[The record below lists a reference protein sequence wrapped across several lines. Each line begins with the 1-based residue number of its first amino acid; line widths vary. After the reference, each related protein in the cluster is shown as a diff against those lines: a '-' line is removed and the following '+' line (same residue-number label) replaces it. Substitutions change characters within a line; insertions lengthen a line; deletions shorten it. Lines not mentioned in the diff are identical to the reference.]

1 MSTVRKMGPM
11 STCSVRHTP
20 STSPRWFE
28 TIIVDF
34 LRDFWWKCIG
44 GGGEAARLI
53 FLSKQLSPFF
63 MFNQTTLATRCVQ
76 RDHSHVA
83 VRGEEVLCEHVN
95 VISACTY
102 EPVIT
107 NSKNLARKYEFTTDS
122 DGMPL
127 SQSRQTATGH
137 VTSPSSRL
145 PWMRLP
151 AVWGALVLG

>member
-1 MSTVRKMGPM
+1 MWRKEEKLQVVDVHCEKMRPM

-20 STSPRWFE
+20 STRPRWFE
-28 TIIVDF
+28 IIVDF

-95 VISACTY
+95 VISACMY
-102 EPVIT
+102 KPVILTPRTWNGST
-107 NSKNLARKYEFTTDS
+107 NSPQTWTECRCHSHCKL
-122 DGMPL
+122 PL
-127 SQSRQTATGH
+127 DTYPLLRHDCRG
-137 VTSPSSRL
+137 
-145 PWMRLP
+145 
-151 AVWGALVLG
+151 